1 MAVFAFEGIQTGK
14 KVSGEID
21 GSNIKEAS
29 AKLQNQKIIILSIKL
44 SSKKDSSLKDIPLT
58 NAPITFFEGNIYLNF
73 GPFGKVPTKELV
85 QFTKKIST
93 MIRAGLPI
101 LESITMIRDQT
112 THAKMRSII
121 SQICKDLNAGSS
133 LTEAFSKHPT
143 VFNNIYIN
151 LIAAGEASGRLDDFL
166 KKLVDLQEKN
176 QKIVAGIKSA
186 LFYPVT
192 LFTVA
197 TLITSFMLWKV
208 VPVFE
213 KMYGSMGVKL
223 PASTAFIIS
232 ASRFISSG
240 PNVLALIAIFF
251 GIRFGFKYLM
261 KNVEPFRFAVH
272 KFQLKIPLFGNLIQ
286 KAVISRMTMI
296 MANLQAAGVGIVEN
310 LKIAESVTDNLVFV
324 YAIRRISE
332 KIVTGDSLS
341 KLFADEK
348 DIFPIELARLTEVGE
363 NSGNMEEMFQSI
375 SNYYEEEFDT
385 VVKGLSTIIEPVMI
399 VVIGAI
405 IGILMVALYMP
416 IFSVGKIIKPN

>member
-14 KVSGEID
+14 KISGEID
-21 GSNIKEAS
+21 GSSIKEAS
-29 AKLQNQKIIILSIKL
+29 AKLQNQKIIVISIKQ
-44 SSKKDSSLKDIPLT
+44 SSKKDKTPKDIPLS
-58 NAPITFFEGNIYLNF
+58 NAPIIFYEGNIYLNF
-73 GPFGKVPTKELV
+73 GPFGKIPTKELV

-112 THAKMRSII
+112 THKKMRSVA
-121 SQICKDLNAGSS
+121 SQICKDLNAGLS

-176 QKIVAGIKSA
+176 QKIIAGIKSA
-186 LFYPVT
+186 LFYPIT

-197 TLITSFMLWKV
+197 TLITAFMLWKV

-223 PASTAFIIS
+223 PGSTAFIID
-232 ASRFISSG
+232 ASRFISNG
-240 PNVLALIAIFF
+240 TNVFIMLIIFF
-251 GIRFGFKYLM
+251 SIRFGFKYLM
-261 KNVEPFRFAVH
+261 KNVEPFRYSIH

-296 MANLQAAGVGIVEN
+296 MSNLQAAGVGIVET
-310 LKIAESVTDNLVFV
+310 LKIAQSVTDNLVFV
-324 YAIRRISE
+324 YAINRISE

-341 KLFADEK
+341 KLFMDEK
-348 DIFPIELARLTEVGE
+348 HIFPAQLAQLTAVGE
-363 NSGNMEEMFQSI
+363 NTGNMEEMFQSI

-385 VVKGLSTIIEPVMI
+385 VVKGLSTIIEPLMI

-416 IFSVGKIIKPN
+416 IFSVGQAIGR

>member
-14 KVSGEID
+14 KISGEID
-21 GSNIKEAS
+21 GGSIKEAS
-29 AKLQNQKIIILSIKL
+29 AKLQSQKIIVISIKKT
-44 SSKKDSSLKDIPLT
+44 SKKDKNPKEIPLS
-58 NAPITFFEGNIYLNF
+58 NAPIIFFEGNIYLNF

-101 LESITMIRDQT
+101 LESISMIRDQT
-112 THAKMRSII
+112 THTKMRSVA
-121 SQICKDLNAGSS
+121 SQICKDLNAGLS

-186 LFYPVT
+186 LFYPIT

-197 TLITSFMLWKV
+197 TLITTFMLWKV

-223 PASTAFIIS
+223 PAATAFIIS

-240 PNVLALIAIFF
+240 PNVLAIIIIFLSV
-251 GIRFGFKYLM
+251 RFGLKHLM

-296 MANLQAAGVGIVEN
+296 MANLQAAGVGIVET
-310 LKIAESVTDNLVFV
+310 LKIAQSVTDNLVFV
-324 YAIRRISE
+324 YAINRIS
-332 KIVTGDSLS
+332 KNIRT
-341 KLFADEK
+341 
-348 DIFPIELARLTEVGE
+348 
-363 NSGNMEEMFQSI
+363 
-375 SNYYEEEFDT
+375 
-385 VVKGLSTIIEPVMI
+385 
-399 VVIGAI
+399 
-405 IGILMVALYMP
+405 
-416 IFSVGKIIKPN
+416 

>member
-1 MAVFAFEGIQTGK
+1 MAIFAFVGIQSGK
-14 KVSGEID
+14 KISGEID

-29 AKLQNQKIIILSIKL
+29 AKLQYQKIIVISIKQ
-44 SSKKDSSLKDIPLT
+44 SSKKDKTTKEIPLS
-58 NAPITFFEGNIYLNF
+58 NAPIIFFEGNIYLNF
-73 GPFGKVPTKELV
+73 GPFGKIPTKELV

-101 LESITMIRDQT
+101 LESIAMIRDQT
-112 THAKMRSII
+112 THTRMRSVA
-121 SQICKDLNAGSS
+121 SQICKDLNAGLS
-133 LTEAFSKHPT
+133 LTEAFSKHPN

-176 QKIVAGIKSA
+176 KKIVAGIKSA
-186 LFYPVT
+186 LFYPITLLTVT
-192 LFTVA
+192 
-197 TLITSFMLWKV
+197 TLITAFMLWKV

-223 PASTAFIIS
+223 PVTTSFIIS
-232 ASRFISSG
+232 ASHFISSG
-240 PNVLALIAIFF
+240 PNVLLIVVIFF
-251 GIRFGFKYLM
+251 VVRFCFKQIM

-286 KAVISRMTMI
+286 KATISRMTMI
-296 MANLQAAGVGIVEN
+296 MANLQAAGVGIVET

-324 YAIRRISE
+324 YAINRISE

-348 DIFPIELARLTEVGE
+348 DVFPAELAQLTAVGE
-363 NSGNMEEMFQSI
+363 NTGNMDEMFQSI

-385 VVKGLSTIIEPVMI
+385 VVKGLSTIIEPIMI

-416 IFSVGKIIKPN
+416 IFNVGQVIRK

>member
-14 KVSGEID
+14 KISGEID
-21 GSNIKEAS
+21 GSSIKEAS
-29 AKLQNQKIIILSIKL
+29 AKLQNQKIIVISIKQ
-44 SSKKDSSLKDIPLT
+44 SSKKDKTPKDIPLSD
-58 NAPITFFEGNIYLNF
+58 AAIIFYEGNIYLNF
-73 GPFGKVPTKELV
+73 GPFGKIPTKELV

-112 THAKMRSII
+112 THKKMRSVA
-121 SQICKDLNAGSS
+121 SQICKDLNAGLS

-176 QKIVAGIKSA
+176 QKIIAGIKSA
-186 LFYPVT
+186 LFYPIT

-197 TLITSFMLWKV
+197 TLITAFMLWKV

-223 PASTAFIIS
+223 PGSTAFIID
-232 ASRFISSG
+232 ASRFISNG
-240 PNVLALIAIFF
+240 TNVFIMLIIFF
-251 GIRFGFKYLM
+251 SIRFGFKYLM
-261 KNVEPFRFAVH
+261 KNVEPFRYSIH

-296 MANLQAAGVGIVEN
+296 MSNLQAAGVGIVET
-310 LKIAESVTDNLVFV
+310 LKIAQSVTDNLVFV
-324 YAIRRISE
+324 YAINRISE

-341 KLFADEK
+341 KLFMDEK
-348 DIFPIELARLTEVGE
+348 HIFPAQLAQLTAVGE
-363 NSGNMEEMFQSI
+363 NTGNMEEMFQSI

-385 VVKGLSTIIEPVMI
+385 VVKGLSTIIEPLMI

-416 IFSVGKIIKPN
+416 IFSVGQAIGR

>member
-1 MAVFAFEGIQTGK
+1 MAIFAFEGIQTGK
-14 KVSGEID
+14 KISGEID
-21 GSNIKEAS
+21 GSNIKEVS
-29 AKLQNQKIIILSIKL
+29 AKLQNQKIIVISIKQ
-44 SSKKDSSLKDIPLT
+44 SSKKDKTPKEIPLS
-58 NAPITFFEGNIYLNF
+58 NAPIIFYEGNIYLNF
-73 GPFGKVPTKELV
+73 GPFGKIPTKELV

-112 THAKMRSII
+112 THAKMRSVA
-121 SQICKDLNAGSS
+121 SQICKDLNAGLS

-166 KKLVDLQEKN
+166 KKLVELQEKN

-186 LFYPVT
+186 LFYPIT
-192 LFTVA
+192 LFSVA
-197 TLITSFMLWKV
+197 TLITAFMLWKV

-223 PASTAFIIS
+223 PAATSFIIS

-240 PNVLALIAIFF
+240 PNILTIILIFLAM
-251 GIRFGFKYLM
+251 RFGFKYLM

-272 KFQLKIPLFGNLIQ
+272 KFQLKIPLFGELIK

-296 MANLQAAGVGIVEN
+296 MANLQAAGVGIVET
-310 LKIAESVTDNLVFV
+310 LKIAQTVTDNLVFV
-324 YAIRRISE
+324 YAINRISE

-348 DIFPIELARLTEVGE
+348 HIFPAQLAQLTSVGE
-363 NSGNMEEMFQSI
+363 NTGNMEEMFQSI

-385 VVKGLSTIIEPVMI
+385 VVKGLSTIIEPLMI
-399 VVIGAI
+399 VVIGII
-405 IGILMVALYMP
+405 IGVLMVALYMP
-416 IFSVGKIIKPN
+416 IFSMGQTIK

>member
-1 MAVFAFEGIQTGK
+1 
-14 KVSGEID
+14 
-21 GSNIKEAS
+21 
-29 AKLQNQKIIILSIKL
+29 
-44 SSKKDSSLKDIPLT
+44 
-58 NAPITFFEGNIYLNF
+58 
-73 GPFGKVPTKELV
+73 
-85 QFTKKIST
+85 
-93 MIRAGLPI
+93 
-101 LESITMIRDQT
+101 
-112 THAKMRSII
+112 MRSVA
-121 SQICKDLNAGSS
+121 SQICKDLNAGLS

-176 QKIVAGIKSA
+176 KKIVAGIKSA
-186 LFYPVT
+186 LFYPITLLTVT
-192 LFTVA
+192 
-197 TLITSFMLWKV
+197 TLITAFMLWKV

-223 PASTAFIIS
+223 PVTTSFIIS
-232 ASRFISSG
+232 ASHFISSG
-240 PNVLALIAIFF
+240 PNVLLIVVIFF
-251 GIRFGFKYLM
+251 VVRFCFKQIM

-286 KAVISRMTMI
+286 KATISRMTMI
-296 MANLQAAGVGIVEN
+296 MANLQAAGVGIVET

-324 YAIRRISE
+324 YAINRISE

-348 DIFPIELARLTEVGE
+348 DVFPAELAQLTAVGE
-363 NSGNMEEMFQSI
+363 NTGNMDEMFQSI

-385 VVKGLSTIIEPVMI
+385 VVKGLSTIIEPIMI

-416 IFSVGKIIKPN
+416 IFNVGQVIRK

>member
-1 MAVFAFEGIQTGK
+1 MAIFAFEGIQTGK
-14 KVSGEID
+14 KISGEID
-21 GSNIKEAS
+21 GGNIKEAS
-29 AKLQNQKIIILSIKL
+29 IKLQNQKIIVISIKQ
-44 SSKKDSSLKDIPLT
+44 SSKKDKTTKEIPLS
-58 NAPITFFEGNIYLNF
+58 NAPIIFFEGNIHLNF
-73 GPFGKVPTKELV
+73 GPFGKIPTKELV

-93 MIRAGLPI
+93 MIKAGLPI
-101 LESITMIRDQT
+101 LESISMIKDQT
-112 THAKMRSII
+112 THAKMRSVA
-121 SQICKDLNAGSS
+121 SQICKDLNAGLS

-166 KKLVDLQEKN
+166 KKLVELQEKN

-186 LFYPVT
+186 LFYPIT

-197 TLITSFMLWKV
+197 TLITAFMLWKV

-223 PASTAFIIS
+223 PAATSFIIS

-240 PNVLALIAIFF
+240 PNILVMIAFF
-251 GIRFGFKYLM
+251 IGIRFAFKYLM
-261 KNVEPFRFAVH
+261 KNMEPFRFAVH
-272 KFQLKIPLFGNLIQ
+272 KFQLKIPLFGELIK

-296 MANLQAAGVGIVEN
+296 MANLQAAGVGIVET
-310 LKIAESVTDNLVFV
+310 LKIAQTVTDNLVFV
-324 YAIRRISE
+324 YAINRISE

-348 DIFPIELARLTEVGE
+348 HIFPAQLAQLTSVGE
-363 NSGNMEEMFQSI
+363 NTGNMEEMFQSI

-385 VVKGLSTIIEPVMI
+385 VVKGLSTIIEPLMI
-399 VVIGAI
+399 VVIGII
-405 IGILMVALYMP
+405 IGVLMVALYMP
-416 IFSVGKIIKPN
+416 IFSMGQTIK

>member
-1 MAVFAFEGIQTGK
+1 MAIFAFEGIQTGK
-14 KVSGEID
+14 KISGEID

-29 AKLQNQKIIILSIKL
+29 AKLQNQKIIVISIKQ
-44 SSKKDSSLKDIPLT
+44 SSKKDKTPKEIPLN
-58 NAPITFFEGNIYLNF
+58 NAPIIFYEGNIYLNF
-73 GPFGKVPTKELV
+73 GPFGKIPTKELV

-93 MIRAGLPI
+93 MIKAGLPI
-101 LESITMIRDQT
+101 LESISMIRDQT
-112 THAKMRSII
+112 THAKMRSVA
-121 SQICKDLNAGSS
+121 SQICKDLNAGLS

-166 KKLVDLQEKN
+166 KKLVELQEKN

-186 LFYPVT
+186 LFYPIT

-197 TLITSFMLWKV
+197 TLITAFMLWKV

-223 PASTAFIIS
+223 PAATSFIIS

-240 PNVLALIAIFF
+240 PNILTIILIFLAM
-251 GIRFGFKYLM
+251 RFGFKYLM

-272 KFQLKIPLFGNLIQ
+272 KFQLKIPLFGELIK

-296 MANLQAAGVGIVEN
+296 MANLQAAGVGIVET
-310 LKIAESVTDNLVFV
+310 LKIAQTVTDNLVFV
-324 YAIRRISE
+324 YAINRISE

-348 DIFPIELARLTEVGE
+348 HIFPAQLAQLTSVGE
-363 NSGNMEEMFQSI
+363 NTGNMEEMFQSI

-385 VVKGLSTIIEPVMI
+385 VVKGLSTIIEPLMI
-399 VVIGAI
+399 VVIGII
-405 IGILMVALYMP
+405 IGVLMVALYMP
-416 IFSVGKIIKPN
+416 IFSMGQTIK

>member
-143 VFNNIYIN
+143 VFNNIYVN

-310 LKIAESVTDNLVFV
+310 LKIAESVTDNLVFI